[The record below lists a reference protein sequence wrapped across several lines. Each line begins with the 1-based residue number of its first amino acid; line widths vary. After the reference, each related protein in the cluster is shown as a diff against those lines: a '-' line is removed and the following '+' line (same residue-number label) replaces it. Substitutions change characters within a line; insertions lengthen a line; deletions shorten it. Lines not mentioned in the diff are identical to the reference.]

1 MRMSHLSQN
10 EYDDLKTIVM
20 DGQDTIHAFEWAVFM
35 GAMSHKPTY
44 PDHYIGNFMY
54 MYSKEVRRGYYTDY
68 FKHKETKNYVTVQG
82 RIKDGEK

>member
-1 MRMSHLSQN
+1 MNWSHLSPN
-10 EYDDLKTIVM
+10 EYDDLKTIIM
-20 DGQDTIHAFEWAVFM
+20 DGQDTIEAFEWAVFM
-35 GAMSHKPTY
+35 GAMTYKPVY

-82 RIKDGEK
+82 RRKDEQ